1 MTYPPPE
8 QGTYGQ
14 PGTPPP
20 PGYGYGPYGQPVQPP
35 PGYGYLVPAPPPQF
49 GANDPLVTGATEGF
63 GGWFSR
69 LFAVL
74 GRSWKSILLIS
85 WSTAGVPVA
94 VLAVVA
100 GLTTNRMVVMP
111 APGSSQAPRFD
122 SGAVGTFIVILLV
135 AAIVGAYLTAVAQ
148 AATVWAVTREAAG
161 GRAPLGAALGYGFRN
176 GLRLFGWSLL
186 YGVIVGV
193 GLVACI
199 IPGIYLGV
207 AGCLYIPIALYRR
220 GMSPIGTSFS
230 MVNRSFWAALGRM
243 LLLLVMVYGVQLVL
257 SIPAQ
262 IVSAGSRAAGLVL
275 TVVVELVTA
284 PLALVLTIGT
294 VLLFAELW
302 NKGVPTTTADLNAA
316 L

>member
-8 QGTYGQ
+8 YGTYGQ

-20 PGYGYGPYGQPVQPP
+20 AGYGYGPYGQPPPP
-35 PGYGYLVPAPPPQF
+35 PGYGYLVPAPPPQP
-49 GANDPLVTGATEGF
+49 GVNDPLVTGVTEGF

-85 WSTAGVPVA
+85 WTTAAVPLA
-94 VLAVVA
+94 VLAVAA
-100 GLTTNRMVVMP
+100 GLTSERLVVTP
-111 APGSSQAPRFD
+111 APGGAQAPTFD
-122 SGAVGTFIVILLV
+122 SGALGTFFVVVFV
-135 AAIVGAYLTAVAQ
+135 AAIIGAYLTAAAQ

-161 GRAPLGAALGYGFRN
+161 GPAPLGAALGYGFRN

-186 YGVIVGV
+186 YGLMVAV
-193 GLVACI
+193 GLCACI
-199 IPGIYLGV
+199 VPGIYLGV

-230 MVNRSFWAALGRM
+230 LVNRSFWAALGRM
-243 LLLLVMVYGVQLVL
+243 LLLLAMVYGVQLVL

-262 IVSAGSRAAGLVL
+262 IVSAGSRTAGLVL
-275 TVVVELVTA
+275 TVIVELVTA
-284 PLALVLTIGT
+284 PLALVLTVGT